1 MNKLQ
6 MILLGSGLA
15 VLSLLLVFGKTVE
28 KKDRPIAAVDKP
40 GAPPAFNI
48 SELISQAKQK
58 LTPPQLDYV
67 NKLENSISRGDVKA
81 QQIKVYQQLAS
92 FWDDSVHQHEFHVFY
107 TSEGAKLE
115 NNEKNLTF
123 AAQLMLDDLRK
134 EDDMAKRG
142 WKSEQAITLFQQAI
156 ALNPDN
162 DSLKVGLGSCYV
174 FGKGMAGDPQE
185 TMKGI
190 QELLKVVAKDSN
202 NMKAQLVLGIGGV
215 ISNQY
220 DKAIVRLE
228 KVVKAQPGNLE
239 AISWLADG
247 YAAHGD
253 KPNALKWYEIS
264 KRLVND
270 PAYSKEVNDR
280 IKMLK

>member
-1 MNKLQ
+1 

-28 KKDRPIAAVDKP
+28 KKDRPVAAVDKP

-92 FWDDSVHQHEFHVFY
+92 FWGDSVHQHEFHVFY

>member
-1 MNKLQ
+1 